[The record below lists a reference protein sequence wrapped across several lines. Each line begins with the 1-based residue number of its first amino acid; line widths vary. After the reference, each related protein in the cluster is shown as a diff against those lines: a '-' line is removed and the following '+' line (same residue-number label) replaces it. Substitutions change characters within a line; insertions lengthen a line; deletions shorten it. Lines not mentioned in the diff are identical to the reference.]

1 MKKTPNKQE
10 FTLDQLALKI
20 GAELEGN
27 PALVITGAA
36 PIQSAQETD
45 LTFVANKRY
54 AKFISSTKAGAI
66 VLPPDQEAGSKNV
79 LRHDKP
85 YYAFALAIDLL
96 YPNEQLVPTGI
107 HETAVIE
114 PGAKIDPNA
123 AIGPLCHVCDGAV
136 IGKGVQLVSDVYV
149 GKNATLDDNSL
160 IYPGARIMHGC
171 KIGKNVIIHA
181 STVIGSDGFGFAESD
196 SGLKKIKQVG
206 WVEIADEVEIGSN
219 VSIDRGALGPTKIGY
234 GTKIDNLVQIAHNVE
249 IGAHSI
255 IVAQVGISGSTKI
268 GNGVVL
274 AGQVGIVGHVEI
286 GDGVQIGAQSG
297 ISKSV
302 PAGKKMFGYPALEI
316 METMRIDAALKR
328 LPDLLKRVKKL
339 EDESDK

>member
-1 MKKTPNKQE
+1 MKTTPNKPE
-10 FTLDQLALKI
+10 FTLEQLAQAI

-36 PIQSAQETD
+36 PIQSAQKTD
-45 LTFVANKRY
+45 LTFVANKNY
-54 AKFISSTKAGAI
+54 AKHIPTTNAGAI
-66 VLPPDQEAGSKNV
+66 VLSPGQEAEGKNV
-79 LRHDKP
+79 LRHKNP
-85 YYAFALAIDLL
+85 YLAFAMAVDLL
-96 YPNEQLVPTGI
+96 FPNQQLVPNGI
-107 HETAVIE
+107 HESAVIE
-114 PGAKIDPNA
+114 PGANIDSSA
-123 AIGPLCHVCDGAV
+123 AIGPLCHICDGAV
-136 IGKGVQLVSDVYV
+136 IGKDVQLISDVYV
-149 GKNATLDDNSL
+149 GPGVTIGENSL

-171 KIGKNVIIHA
+171 KIGRNVIIHA
-181 STVIGSDGFGFAESD
+181 STVIGSDGFGFAETE

-268 GNGVVL
+268 GNGVIL

-286 GDGVQIGAQSG
+286 GDGVQVGAQSG

-302 PAGKKMFGYPALEI
+302 EAGKKMFGYPALEI

-339 EDESDK
+339 EDQSDR